1 MKKILSVLLVCFILV
16 VPFSVIVSADN
27 FVPSIGYKPAPVIK
41 YEEDDEGRKVIGHV
55 VDPNGNILSTEYH
68 DCLVITPVSEAETS
82 EKIPADAAELLLQ
95 VYDELSDEDMK
106 LSSLSDELNDM
117 VAKDLGKGKDADDLV
132 IKDLFD
138 VTVLCDELKEKLAP
152 IGNTLTLT
160 FEVSI
165 GANVPVYVMT
175 YKNDKWAPVVEAI
188 NNGDGTIT
196 CTFEDFCPVAF
207 FVPTSG
213 GENVKPEP
221 GDTTDNT
228 LWMIVMV
235 SAIALIAVLLVINRK
250 NLKRSEH

>member
-1 MKKILSVLLVCFILV
+1 MKKILSVLLICVMLI

-41 YEEDDEGRKVIGHV
+41 YEEDDEGNKIIGHV

-68 DCLVITPVSEAETS
+68 DCLVITPVSEAKTS
-82 EKIPADAAELLLQ
+82 ERIPADAAELLLK
-95 VYDELSDEDMK
+95 VYDELSADDMK

-117 VAKDLGKGKDADDLV
+117 VAKDLGKGKDGDDLV

-152 IGNTLTLT
+152 VGNTLTLT
-160 FEVSI
+160 FETSV
-165 GANVPVYVMT
+165 AENVPVYVMT
-175 YKNDKWAPVVEAI
+175 YKNEKWAPIVEAV
-188 NNGDGTIT
+188 NNNDGTIT

-207 FVPTSG
+207 LVPTSG
-213 GENVKPEP
+213 GENEPVEP

-235 SAIALIAVLLVINRK
+235 SAIALIAVLLVLNRK
-250 NLKRSEH
+250 SLKKSAH